1 MKLEPLGDAAVVAT
15 LGEAIDPAT
24 LVAVLNFAEAVAAA
38 KAKGVTDIVP
48 AYVSVTVFYDS
59 SQLSDGAEGAYE
71 SVCRLM
77 DACALKAKASPGVL
91 GTKVVEI
98 PVCYGDDYGPDI
110 ELVAEH
116 CRIGVDDVVSLHSG
130 GDYLVHAI
138 GFTPGFPYLGGL
150 PEALRIPRRDS
161 PRARVPAG
169 SVAIGGSQT
178 GVYPVASPGGWH
190 IIGRTPVHL
199 FRPHLEPAA
208 LLKPGDRVRFKPMS
222 PGDFELWR

>member
-1 MKLEPLGDAAVVAT
+1 MKLQPMGDVAVVAT

-24 LVAVLNFAEAVAAA
+24 LAHVLTFAEALARAR
-38 KAKGVTDIVP
+38 AKGVTDIVP
-48 AYVSVTVFYDS
+48 AYASVTVFYDS
-59 SQLSDGAEGAYE
+59 ALLADAPGGAYD

-77 DACALKAKASPGVL
+77 EACALKAKAATGAL

-116 CRIGVDDVVSLHSG
+116 CRISVDDVVSLHSG
-130 GDYLVHAI
+130 GDYMVHAI

-169 SVAIGGSQT
+169 SVAIGSSQT

-190 IIGRTPVHL
+190 IIGRTPMHL

-208 LLKPGDRVRFKPMS
+208 LLRPGDRVRFRPMS